1 MEAHDRVLSRLGAG
15 HEKDLDF
22 AKSVAT
28 LRLLQRD
35 ELLRRPQDVVCTDEN
50 RGLIEALIRALFT

>member
-1 MEAHDRVLSRLGAG
+1 MEAHDLVLSRLGAA

-35 ELLRRPQDVVCTDEN
+35 
-50 RGLIEALIRALFT
+50 